1 MKHAAVVDASVMT
14 DALVEE
20 RGRADHLIEVLQG
33 FGRWIAP
40 HHLDLECANAWRGMV
55 FRREIPESRMSEALA
70 ELAVLPVRRRATF
83 LFHERIDELLEN
95 VTPYDAAYV
104 VLAEAY
110 QLPLLT
116 TDTRLARAPGPQC
129 EFIVC

>member
-1 MKHAAVVDASVMT
+1 MRPAAVVDASVMT

-20 RGRADHLIEVLQG
+20 RGRADELVEMLRG
-33 FGRWIAP
+33 FGKWIAP

-55 FRREIPESRMSEALA
+55 FREEIQQSRMSEALA
-70 ELAVLPVRRRATF
+70 ELAILPVRRRATF
-83 LFHERIDELLEN
+83 HFHERIDELLVN

-116 TDTRLARAPGPQC
+116 TDARLARAPGPQC